1 MAWFRIRGKNAGS
14 TVNVCWQW
22 KCNKVV
28 GDDFSDEEIETLY
41 VEISWSQRCSEEHL
55 LGQQREEQGG
65 YTDETDAKSEI
76 YWNISSWEIITRWY
90 RLLNS

>member
-14 TVNVCWQW
+14 TVNVCWQRE
-22 KCNKVV
+22 CNKVV
-28 GDDFSDEEIETLY
+28 GDDFSDEEIETLH
-41 VEISWSQRCSEEHL
+41 VKISWSQRCSEEHL
-55 LGQQREEQGG
+55 LGQQRQKQGG